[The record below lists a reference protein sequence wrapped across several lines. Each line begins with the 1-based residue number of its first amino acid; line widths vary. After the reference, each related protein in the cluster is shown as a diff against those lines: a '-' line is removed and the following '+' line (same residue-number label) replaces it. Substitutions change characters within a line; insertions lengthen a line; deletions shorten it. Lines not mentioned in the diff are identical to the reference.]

1 MEERTCDIIVL
12 GGGPAG
18 MTAAIYAKRANLDVV
33 LLETNVTGGLVISTY
48 TVENFPS
55 YPELHGMELM
65 EKMREH
71 VDHMGVEV
79 EEVCEVTGLE
89 LGEDEKAVHGDG
101 IVYKAPAIIL
111 ATGRKP
117 IALDVP
123 TECDQMHFCAICDGA
138 PYKGKRVLVVGGGN
152 SAFDEG
158 LYLLNLG
165 VAELT
170 VVEIMDRFFA
180 AEATQDA
187 LLGDPRVKGFKTTK
201 VVDVEVTDGKLSAAI
216 LENAQTRYLAR
227 YIFSV
232 FFTVAVLYADQHHQ
246 SFSYLACDL
255 SVNGHT
261 AFCDSLHY
269 RSHVVVLYASI
280 MPGIPLSD
288 LHIFSIWFLFC
299 IESVRLI
306 FTVSSFSAFA
316 FSPDMCTSISS
327 QILDMLESM
336 LF

>member
-33 LLETNVTGGLVISTY
+33 LLETNVTGGLVNSTY

-55 YPELHGMELM
+55 YPEIHGMELM

-79 EEVCEVTGLE
+79 EEVFEVIGLE

-201 VVDVEVTDGKLSAAI
+201 SRTASCPPPSSKTRRPANAPRCPWTGFSSSSASPRTT
-216 LENAQTRYLAR
+216 NGSRMRSPSMTRATSLRAKTCLPIFPACSAR
-227 YIFSV
+227 ATSTTSR
-232 FFTVAVLYADQHHQ
+232 TVRSPRRSA
-246 SFSYLACDL
+246 
-255 SVNGHT
+255 T
-261 AFCDSLHY
+261 A
-269 RSHVVVLYASI
+269 
-280 MPGIPLSD
+280 P
-288 LHIFSIWFLFC
+288 
-299 IESVRLI
+299 
-306 FTVSSFSAFA
+306 
-316 FSPDMCTSISS
+316 
-327 QILDMLESM
+327 
-336 LF
+336 

>member
-33 LLETNVTGGLVISTY
+33 LLETNVTGGLVNSTY

-55 YPELHGMELM
+55 YPEIHGMELM

-79 EEVCEVTGLE
+79 EEVFEVTGLE

-187 LLGDPRVKGFKTTK
+187 LLGDPRV
-201 VVDVEVTDGKLSAAI
+201 
-216 LENAQTRYLAR
+216 
-227 YIFSV
+227 
-232 FFTVAVLYADQHHQ
+232 
-246 SFSYLACDL
+246 
-255 SVNGHT
+255 
-261 AFCDSLHY
+261 
-269 RSHVVVLYASI
+269 
-280 MPGIPLSD
+280 
-288 LHIFSIWFLFC
+288 
-299 IESVRLI
+299 
-306 FTVSSFSAFA
+306 
-316 FSPDMCTSISS
+316 
-327 QILDMLESM
+327 
-336 LF
+336 

>member
-1 MEERTCDIIVL
+1 
-12 GGGPAG
+12 
-18 MTAAIYAKRANLDVV
+18 
-33 LLETNVTGGLVISTY
+33 
-48 TVENFPS
+48 
-55 YPELHGMELM
+55 MELM

-79 EEVCEVTGLE
+79 EEVFEVTGLE

-216 LENAQTRYLAR
+216 LENAQTGERTALPVDGIFVFLGQSPNNEWFKDAIALDDKG
-227 YIFSV
+227 YILRKV
-232 FFTVAVLYADQHHQ
+232 GEAYMVMPT
-246 SFSYLACDL
+246 
-255 SVNGHT
+255 GPRMKE
-261 AFCDSLHY
+261 Y
-269 RSHVVVLYASI
+269 RGMITLNETGA
-280 MPGIPLSD
+280 
-288 LHIFSIWFLFC
+288 FLFK
-299 IESVRLI
+299 ESQKPEPTRDKLI
-306 FTVSSFSAFA
+306 QAAMEEYKVGEEEAAENVDSFIQQCADCHL
-316 FSPDMCTSISS
+316 FSQYDINLVIYNDAPEEE
-327 QILDMLESM
+327 QEPEA
-336 LF
+336 

>member
-33 LLETNVTGGLVISTY
+33 LLETNVTGGLVNSTY

-55 YPELHGMELM
+55 YPEIHGMELM

-79 EEVCEVTGLE
+79 EEVFEVTGLE
-89 LGEDEKAVHGDG
+89 LGEDEKAVRGDG

-117 IALDVP
+117 IALDLP

-138 PYKGKRVLVVGGGN
+138 L
-152 SAFDEG
+152 DEG
-158 LYLLNLG
+158 LYLPNLG
-165 VAELT
+165 AAELT

-216 LENAQTRYLAR
+216 LENAQTGERTALPVDGIFVFLGQSPNNEWFKDAIALDDKGYILAGEDMSTN
-227 YIFSV
+227 IPGV
-232 FFTVAVLYADQHHQ
+232 FGAGDINHKPYRQITTAVSDGTIAA
-246 SFSYLACDL
+246 LAAERWL
-255 SVNGHT
+255 
-261 AFCDSLHY
+261 
-269 RSHVVVLYASI
+269 RS
-280 MPGIPLSD
+280 
-288 LHIFSIWFLFC
+288 
-299 IESVRLI
+299 RKK
-306 FTVSSFSAFA
+306 
-316 FSPDMCTSISS
+316 
-327 QILDMLESM
+327 
-336 LF
+336 

>member
-33 LLETNVTGGLVISTY
+33 LLETNVTGGLVNSTY

-55 YPELHGMELM
+55 YPEIHGMELM

-79 EEVCEVTGLE
+79 EEVFEVIGLE

-138 PYKGKRVLVVGGGN
+138 PYKGKRVLVVGGGGFAVPKLVRALRPEA
-152 SAFDEG
+152 SID
-158 LYLLNLG
+158 
-165 VAELT
+165 
-170 VVEIMDRFFA
+170 VVEIDPKVIEAARRWFFA
-180 AEATQDA
+180 GDASARVYCADGFDFIRGAALRGKKYDLIALDAFSGAEPVASLAGDEAARAYAQLLAPGGAVAGNVVTPGGDA
-187 LLGDPRVKGFKTTK
+187 SFLRDFQC
-201 VVDVEVTDGKLSAAI
+201 A
-216 LENAQTRYLAR
+216 LEA
-227 YIFSV
+227 
-232 FFTVAVLYADQHHQ
+232 
-246 SFSYLACDL
+246 
-255 SVNGHT
+255 
-261 AFCDSLHY
+261 
-269 RSHVVVLYASI
+269 
-280 MPGIPLSD
+280 
-288 LHIFSIWFLFC
+288 
-299 IESVRLI
+299 
-306 FTVSSFSAFA
+306 AFA
-316 FSPDMCTSISS
+316 RVELVPCRDDDWGADDNY
-327 QILDMLESM
+327 LLVARA
-336 LF
+336 

>member
-33 LLETNVTGGLVISTY
+33 LLETNVTGGLVNSTY

-55 YPELHGMELM
+55 YPEIHGMELM

-79 EEVCEVTGLE
+79 EEVFEVTGLE

-201 VVDVEVTDGKLSAAI
+201 VVDVEVTDGRLSAAI
-216 LENAQTRYLAR
+216 LENVQTGERTALPVDG
-227 YIFSV
+227 I
-232 FFTVAVLYADQHHQ
+232 
-246 SFSYLACDL
+246 AC
-255 SVNGHT
+255 SASASAANGVSPISHSSAASPNSSCASASDIHAAASENKT
-261 AFCDSLHY
+261 GRANASMPSLPATPF
-269 RSHVVVLYASI
+269 RKIVVI
-280 MPGIPLSD
+280 
-288 LHIFSIWFLFC
+288 
-299 IESVRLI
+299 
-306 FTVSSFSAFA
+306 
-316 FSPDMCTSISS
+316 
-327 QILDMLESM
+327 
-336 LF
+336 

>member
-33 LLETNVTGGLVISTY
+33 LLETNVTGGLVNSTY

-55 YPELHGMELM
+55 YPEIHGMELM

-79 EEVCEVTGLE
+79 EEVFEVTGLE

-170 VVEIMDRFFA
+170 VDGIFVFLGQSPNNEWFKDAIALDDKGYILAGEDMSTNIPGVFGAGDINHKPYRQITTAVSDGTIAALA
-180 AEATQDA
+180 AERW
-187 LLGDPRVKGFKTTK
+187 L
-201 VVDVEVTDGKLSAAI
+201 
-216 LENAQTRYLAR
+216 
-227 YIFSV
+227 
-232 FFTVAVLYADQHHQ
+232 
-246 SFSYLACDL
+246 
-255 SVNGHT
+255 
-261 AFCDSLHY
+261 
-269 RSHVVVLYASI
+269 RS
-280 MPGIPLSD
+280 
-288 LHIFSIWFLFC
+288 
-299 IESVRLI
+299 RKK
-306 FTVSSFSAFA
+306 
-316 FSPDMCTSISS
+316 
-327 QILDMLESM
+327 
-336 LF
+336 

>member
-33 LLETNVTGGLVISTY
+33 LLETNVTGGLVNSTY

-55 YPELHGMELM
+55 YPEIHGMELM

-79 EEVCEVTGLE
+79 EEVFEVTGLE

-216 LENAQTRYLAR
+216 LENAQTGERTALPVDGIFVFLGQSPNGSRMRSPSMTRATSLRAKTCLPIFPACSAR
-227 YIFSV
+227 ATS
-232 FFTVAVLYADQHHQ
+232 TT
-246 SFSYLACDL
+246 SR
-255 SVNGHT
+255 T
-261 AFCDSLHY
+261 A
-269 RSHVVVLYASI
+269 RS
-280 MPGIPLSD
+280 P
-288 LHIFSIWFLFC
+288 
-299 IESVRLI
+299 RR
-306 FTVSSFSAFA
+306 SATA
-316 FSPDMCTSISS
+316 P
-327 QILDMLESM
+327 
-336 LF
+336 

>member
-33 LLETNVTGGLVISTY
+33 LLETNVTGGLVNSTY

-55 YPELHGMELM
+55 YPEIHGMELM

-79 EEVCEVTGLE
+79 EEVFEVTGLE

-138 PYKGKRVLVVGGGN
+138 PYKGKRVLVVGGWEQRLRRRLVPLESRRRRADRGGN
-152 SAFDEG
+152 HGS
-158 LYLLNLG
+158 LLRG
-165 VAELT
+165 GGHAGT
-170 VVEIMDRFFA
+170 
-180 AEATQDA
+180 
-187 LLGDPRVKGFKTTK
+187 LLGDPRVKGFKTTR

-216 LENAQTRYLAR
+216 LENAQTGERTALPVDGIFVFLGQSPNNEWFKDAIALDDKGYILAGEDMSTN
-227 YIFSV
+227 IPGV
-232 FFTVAVLYADQHHQ
+232 FGAGDINHKPYRQITTAVSDGTVAA
-246 SFSYLACDL
+246 LAAERWL
-255 SVNGHT
+255 
-261 AFCDSLHY
+261 
-269 RSHVVVLYASI
+269 RS
-280 MPGIPLSD
+280 
-288 LHIFSIWFLFC
+288 
-299 IESVRLI
+299 RKK
-306 FTVSSFSAFA
+306 
-316 FSPDMCTSISS
+316 
-327 QILDMLESM
+327 
-336 LF
+336 

>member
-33 LLETNVTGGLVISTY
+33 LLETNVTGGLVNSTY

-55 YPELHGMELM
+55 YPEIHGMELM

-71 VDHMGVEV
+71 VDHMGVEE
-79 EEVCEVTGLE
+79 EEVFEVTGLE

-165 VAELT
+165 VA
-170 VVEIMDRFFA
+170 
-180 AEATQDA
+180 
-187 LLGDPRVKGFKTTK
+187 
-201 VVDVEVTDGKLSAAI
+201 
-216 LENAQTRYLAR
+216 
-227 YIFSV
+227 
-232 FFTVAVLYADQHHQ
+232 
-246 SFSYLACDL
+246 
-255 SVNGHT
+255 
-261 AFCDSLHY
+261 
-269 RSHVVVLYASI
+269 
-280 MPGIPLSD
+280 
-288 LHIFSIWFLFC
+288 
-299 IESVRLI
+299 
-306 FTVSSFSAFA
+306 
-316 FSPDMCTSISS
+316 
-327 QILDMLESM
+327 
-336 LF
+336 

>member
-1 MEERTCDIIVL
+1 
-12 GGGPAG
+12 
-18 MTAAIYAKRANLDVV
+18 
-33 LLETNVTGGLVISTY
+33 
-48 TVENFPS
+48 
-55 YPELHGMELM
+55 
-65 EKMREH
+65 MREH

-79 EEVCEVTGLE
+79 EEVFEVTGLE

-216 LENAQTRYLAR
+216 LENAQTGERTALPVDGIFVFLGQSPNNEWFKDAIALDDKGYILAGEDMSTN
-227 YIFSV
+227 IPGV
-232 FFTVAVLYADQHHQ
+232 FGAGDINHKPYRQITTAVSDGTIAA
-246 SFSYLACDL
+246 LAAERWL
-255 SVNGHT
+255 
-261 AFCDSLHY
+261 
-269 RSHVVVLYASI
+269 RS
-280 MPGIPLSD
+280 
-288 LHIFSIWFLFC
+288 
-299 IESVRLI
+299 RKK
-306 FTVSSFSAFA
+306 
-316 FSPDMCTSISS
+316 
-327 QILDMLESM
+327 
-336 LF
+336 